1 MDPRGLILDGVEA
14 VRDGFTLTADLA
26 LGAGTTAVLGPS
38 GAGKSTL
45 LQVVAG
51 FIRPR
56 AGRVLIGDEVLSDAA
71 GGAWTPPWRRR
82 VGLVFQEPRLWPHKR
97 VLATIRYGGRYREDD
112 VVAWCGIGHLLE
124 RLPRQLSGGEAQRVA
139 IARTLMARPRLLLL
153 DEPFTGLDPARRRQ
167 LRILL
172 ETLQAELS
180 LPIVCVTHLVP
191 EALEL
196 TEHLV
201 LLDRGVVAA
210 HGQLADV
217 LRTPGAFGLT
227 HGLGLENLLE
237 VEVVGHG
244 DGTTRARLGAHELVL
259 PHTDLSPGQRGH
271 VTVRPED
278 VLLAA
283 APLIGVSARN
293 ALSGEVRELLPLE
306 DRLLVHVDVGQP
318 LRVEVTRDAALEL
331 GLVVGRQVWCYT
343 KTWACRW
350 WD

>member
-14 VRDGFTLTADLA
+14 VHDGFTLTADLA

-45 LQVVAG
+45 LQVAAG

-71 GGAWTPPWRRR
+71 GGAWIPPWRRR

-97 VLATIRYGGRYREDD
+97 VLTTIRYGGRYREDE

-139 IARTLMARPRLLLL
+139 IARALMARPRLLLL
-153 DEPFTGLDPARRRQ
+153 DEPFTGLDPARRRL
-167 LRILL
+167 LRTLFQ
-172 ETLQAELS
+172 TLQGELD
-180 LPIVCVTHLVP
+180 LPILCVTHLVP

-196 TEHLV
+196 TDRLV
-201 LLDRGVVAA
+201 LLEHGRVAA
-210 HGQLADV
+210 QGSLATV
-217 LRTPGAFGLT
+217 LATPGAFALA

-237 VEVVGHG
+237 VVVVAHA
-244 DGTTRARLGAHELVL
+244 DGITRARLGAHELVL
-259 PHTDLSPGQRGH
+259 PHSDLEPGERGH
-271 VTVRPED
+271 ITVRPED
-278 VLLAA
+278 VLLAV
-283 APLIGVSARN
+283 APLVGVSARN
-293 ALSGEVRELLPLE
+293 ALSGEVRELLALE
-306 DRLLVHVDVGQP
+306 DRLLVQVDVGQP
-318 LRVEVTRDAALEL
+318 LRVEVTHDAAREL
-331 GLVVGRQVWCYT
+331 GLAPGRRIWCYT

-350 WD
+350 LD